1 MYSIYAI
8 TNKIM
13 KEYTFED
20 SQSEFFARNVWAK
33 EAFQNQFLKDMLSYQ
48 ITQIR
53 KKRNLTQL
61 DLAKKAGTTQSV
73 IARIE
78 SGNQNISMKTLQKL
92 IFALDATLEI
102 KA

>member
-1 MYSIYAI
+1 
-8 TNKIM
+8 
-13 KEYTFED
+13 
-20 SQSEFFARNVWAK
+20 
-33 EAFQNQFLKDMLSYQ
+33 MLSYQ
-48 ITQIR
+48 ITEIR
-53 KKRNLTQL
+53 KKRKLTQL

>member
-1 MYSIYAI
+1 
-8 TNKIM
+8 M

-20 SQSEFFARNVWAK
+20 SQREFFVRNPWAE
-33 EAFQNQFLKDMLSYQ
+33 EAFQKQFLKDMLSYQ
-48 ITQIR
+48 ITEIR
-53 KKRNLTQL
+53 KKRKLTQL